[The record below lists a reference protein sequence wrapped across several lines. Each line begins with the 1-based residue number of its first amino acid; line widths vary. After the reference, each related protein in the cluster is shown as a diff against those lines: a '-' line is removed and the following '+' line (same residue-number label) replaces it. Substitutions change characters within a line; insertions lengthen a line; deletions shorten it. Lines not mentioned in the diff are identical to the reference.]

1 MIGIIDYGLGNIK
14 AISNIYNKLKI
25 KNFIIKKSEDFEM
38 AERLILPGV
47 GAFDSAI
54 RNLKER
60 DIFEKVNFLVLE
72 KKTKILGICVGMQ
85 TFAKLSEEGELDGL
99 NWIHGNVKKFIHHD
113 NLRLPHMGW
122 NSVKKVKDNL
132 LFKDIDNLEYF
143 YFCHSY
149 YYDSQDKNNV
159 ITETNY
165 SSNFASSINFNNIY
179 GIQFHPE
186 KSHDNGIKILKNF
199 AEL

>member
-1 MIGIIDYGLGNIK
+1 
-14 AISNIYNKLKI
+14 
-25 KNFIIKKSEDFEM
+25 
-38 AERLILPGV
+38 
-47 GAFDSAI
+47 
-54 RNLKER
+54 
-60 DIFEKVNFLVLE
+60 
-72 KKTKILGICVGMQ
+72 
-85 TFAKLSEEGELDGL
+85 
-99 NWIHGNVKKFIHHD
+99 
-113 NLRLPHMGW
+113 MGC

>member
-47 GAFDSAI
+47 CAFDSAI

-60 DIFEKVNFLVLE
+60 DIFEKVNVLVLE

-99 NWIHGNVKKFIHHD
+99 NWIPGNVKKFI
-113 NLRLPHMGW
+113 P
-122 NSVKKVKDNL
+122 
-132 LFKDIDNLEYF
+132 
-143 YFCHSY
+143 
-149 YYDSQDKNNV
+149 
-159 ITETNY
+159 
-165 SSNFASSINFNNIY
+165 
-179 GIQFHPE
+179 
-186 KSHDNGIKILKNF
+186 
-199 AEL
+199 

>member
-25 KNFIIKKSEDFEM
+25 KNFIIKKPEDFEQ

-60 DIFEKVNFLVLE
+60 NIFEKINYSVL
-72 KKTKILGICVGMQ
+72 KKKKKFLGICVGMQ

-99 NWIHGNVKKFIHHD
+99 DWIPGNVKKFIYND
-113 NLRLPHMGW
+113 NFRLPHMGW
-122 NSVKKVKDNL
+122 NSIKKVKENL

-149 YYDSQDKNNV
+149 YFDTRDNNNI

-165 SSNFASSINFNNIY
+165 NNNFASSINFNNIY

-199 AEL
+199 SEL